1 MRRVDRR
8 VPSRFGLGA
17 GRARHEA
24 GRGPNVTAI
33 QMAILVAVMLGGI
46 AVMLCVLLVAI
57 RREVDAL
64 EQAVHCECTIL
75 HDYID
80 NALDAGSGSSI
91 DDAQATRQGFKSR
104 RALINRHTTQRQAQ
118 RARHEAGRKRLH
130 QGGQNVSRID
140 WAAVSD
146 SVLAEAEAERIAP
159 ILRTGE
165 RTTPQA
171 QRGD

>member
-1 MRRVDRR
+1 M
-8 VPSRFGLGA
+8 
-17 GRARHEA
+17 
-24 GRGPNVTAI
+24 TAI

-91 DDAQATRQGFKSR
+91 DMPKRTRQGFKSR
-104 RALINRHTTQRQAQ
+104 RALIKDIRRNDKRYA
-118 RARHEAGRKRLH
+118 RAH
-130 QGGQNVSRID
+130 
-140 WAAVSD
+140 
-146 SVLAEAEAERIAP
+146 EAERKRAYIKED
-159 ILRTGE
+159 RT
-165 RTTPQA
+165 
-171 QRGD
+171 